1 MTTSTISAKSSTNT
15 AELIADALR
24 ADILQGRLKS
34 SQPLRQ
40 DDIAAK
46 FGVSKIPVREALYQL
61 KAEGLVTFIPNRGA
75 TVSELSIQ
83 EVDEI
88 YTMRIAL
95 ETTALHRALPQ
106 LTIADLTRA
115 EAILTAIDDEQNVAR
130 WSELNWEFHT
140 TLYAPADLPRL
151 LDWVHTLHVNVA
163 RYLVIY
169 LAGLDYQTAS
179 QQEHRTIVSA
189 CRQGDIETANK
200 SFSVQRPHTRQRDR
214 HQRLR
219 QFQKPAADPP

>member
-95 ETTALHRALPQ
+95 ETTALQRALPR

-130 WSELNWEFHT
+130 WSELNWEFHA

-151 LDWVHTLHVNVA
+151 MDWVHTLHVNVA

-189 CRQGDIETANK
+189 CRHGDVETATATLQHHLQ
-200 SFSVQRPHTRQRDR
+200 SASQQLATFLAQRQ
-214 HQRLR
+214 Q
-219 QFQKPAADPP
+219 

>member
-95 ETTALHRALPQ
+95 ETTALHRALPR
-106 LTIADLTRA
+106 LTIADLSRA
-115 EAILTAIDDEQNVAR
+115 EAILKAIDDEQNVAR
-130 WSELNWEFHT
+130 WSELNWEFHA

-189 CRQGDIETANK
+189 CRQGDIETATATLQHHLQ
-200 SFSVQRPHTRQRDR
+200 SASQQLATFLAQRQ
-214 HQRLR
+214 Q
-219 QFQKPAADPP
+219 